1 MFLPLSL
8 ILALAALAET
18 RTCVCEL
25 NNAES
30 MAAKQCSLCT
40 EAEKQAADA
49 PVFFLKD
56 INPRKPNRWL
66 ALPRAHQHVLAEM
79 LPEARLAYWNAAIEK
94 ARALWGDDWGLA
106 MNGDERRTQCHTH
119 LHIGKLLEGT
129 ETSPP
134 AVVDSPA
141 AIPIPTDGAGFWVHA
156 VGSKLHV
163 HSGEQVTEF
172 VLMR

>member
-1 MFLPLSL
+1 VLLPLSL
-8 ILALAALAET
+8 ILALAAQAET
-18 RTCVCEL
+18 RICVCEL
-25 NNAES
+25 NNAQS
-30 MAAKQCSLCT
+30 MAEKQCSLCM
-40 EAEKQAADA
+40 EAEKQPADG
-49 PVFFLKD
+49 PVFFLQD

-66 ALPRAHQHVLAEM
+66 ALPRAHQHVLSEM
-79 LPEARLAYWNAAIEK
+79 PAEARLAYWNAAIEK

-129 ETSPP
+129 ETSTP

-141 AIPIPTDGAGFWVHA
+141 GIPIPTDGTGFWVHPVA
-156 VGSKLHV
+156 GKLHV